1 MSPTPTIPS
10 RAELLQPTLRA
21 VSEIGGSGTVG
32 EIDNKVIELA
42 GLTEDQQAVL
52 HGNGPRTEVQYQLA
66 WSRTYL
72 KAMGLLENSA
82 RGVWTLTDLK
92 RFAPSD
98 DMTGVVPAAWRH
110 ETNRL
115 PPQRPRSA

>member
-10 RAELLQPTLRA
+10 RAELLQPTLGA
-21 VSEIGGSGTVG
+21 VSEIGGSGTIG

-52 HGNGPRTEVQYQLA
+52 HGNGPRTEIQYQLA

-82 RGVWTLTDLK
+82 RGRGTTWTAVRNATLADGPT
-92 RFAPSD
+92 REFTRVS
-98 DMTGVVPAAWRH
+98 
-110 ETNRL
+110 L
-115 PPQRPRSA
+115 PGSGHRAICRS